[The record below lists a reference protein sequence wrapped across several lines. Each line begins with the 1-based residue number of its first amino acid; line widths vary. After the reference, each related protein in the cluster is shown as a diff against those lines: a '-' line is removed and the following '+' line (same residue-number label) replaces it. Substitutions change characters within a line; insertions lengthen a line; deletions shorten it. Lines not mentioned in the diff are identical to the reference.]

1 MTSVIIF
8 GFTLAAAF
16 IVEMRHHPSLGFWR

>member
-16 IVEMRHHPSLGFWR
+16 IVEMRQHPSLGFWR